1 MVRFLVLAFALF
13 ILASCSPQSSR
24 IDGPYLLDITD
35 IPEDAMVCY
44 ELPKGDC
51 IGRIEQTVFTV
62 GSNEDYIVAARHP
75 HKFEDTTLDRSR
87 TEYFYLIRALDGPLV
102 DPDVTVRGPF
112 SRADFERERQR
123 LDLPAF
129 SHEIASLN

>member
-1 MVRFLVLAFALF
+1 MVRFLMPAFVLV

-24 IDGPYLLDITD
+24 IDGPYLLEITD

-51 IGRIEQTVFTV
+51 IGRIKQTVFAV
-62 GSNEDYIVAARHP
+62 GYNEDYVVAARHP
-75 HKFEDTTLDRSR
+75 HKFESTTLDRSR
-87 TEYFYLIRALDGPLV
+87 TEYFYLLRALDGPLI
-102 DPDVTVRGPF
+102 DPKTTVRGPF
-112 SRADFERERQR
+112 NRADFERERQR

-129 SHEIASLN
+129 SHKIASLY